1 MKGAF
6 ETALVILFGMM
17 FLVMGMDYVG
27 VILQNN
33 QARSLAENTL
43 AILEH
48 QNRLDEQ
55 VQTLIDESHIQCNEC
70 SMTLQPHP
78 QYPERLWVIVR
89 YPIRLA
95 YMGYQSTAEIRYLTR
110 PLG

>member
-17 FLVMGMDYVG
+17 FMVMGMDYVR

-48 QNRLDEQ
+48 QNRYDEN
-55 VQTLIDESHIQCNEC
+55 VQSLIESSLIQCSEC
-70 SMTLQPHP
+70 SLVLQTHTLYP
-78 QYPERLWVIVR
+78 QRMWVIVK
-89 YPIRLA
+89 YPIQLA
-95 YMGYQSTAEIRYLTR
+95 HLGYQSTAEIRYLTR